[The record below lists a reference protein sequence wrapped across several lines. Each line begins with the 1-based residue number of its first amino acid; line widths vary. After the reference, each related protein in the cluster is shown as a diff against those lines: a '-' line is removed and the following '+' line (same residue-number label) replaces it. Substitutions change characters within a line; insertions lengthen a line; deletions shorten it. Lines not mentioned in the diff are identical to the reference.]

1 MSVRFELYK
10 IAPETYDSEEYTIN
24 RMTTEAF
31 DSININLSSPVS
43 PMPLPENVSEENMLV
58 KMEGNSKQVRF
69 AFKFSDELVTLAS
82 EDEIA
87 ESDLVGRED
96 VIDVIKKADG
106 NTYTYSP
113 DNTHS
118 GISKISQFLKNF
130 ENKSITDTFVVRL
143 FDTDTSKEV
152 IKYGGSLISVDC
164 TADATSPVVWSVNID
179 FLVGNVISIYDADT
193 PDEPNNFKFEAK
205 SGSGNSTTI
214 RFGFAAPDRSGGT
227 SITKYV
233 LKGFARNDGDKQLV
247 KEITSPSSS
256 DGTSSDYDI
265 TVANSD
271 VEDSVGASQNF
282 TAGTRWVFY
291 MYAVNTGGRGIN
303 TDEVVVVIP

>member
-106 NTYTYSP
+106 NSYTYSP

-143 FDTDTSKEV
+143 FDTDTS
-152 IKYGGSLISVDC
+152 
-164 TADATSPVVWSVNID
+164 
-179 FLVGNVISIYDADT
+179 
-193 PDEPNNFKFEAK
+193 
-205 SGSGNSTTI
+205 
-214 RFGFAAPDRSGGT
+214 
-227 SITKYV
+227 
-233 LKGFARNDGDKQLV
+233 
-247 KEITSPSSS
+247 
-256 DGTSSDYDI
+256 
-265 TVANSD
+265 
-271 VEDSVGASQNF
+271 
-282 TAGTRWVFY
+282 
-291 MYAVNTGGRGIN
+291 
-303 TDEVVVVIP
+303 